1 LICLGVKT
9 GNCEFFLMCEAD
21 LDLERLVGGTSASST
36 ERERRRFVA
45 TAGSASTSGKEQD
58 WEGLGVEVA
67 VKGGGSESVKKE
79 TVDLPEELADTGLRG
94 SERDSVAIRRL
105 GTLQRPRGLDSGEEK
120 RRNIGEKPSR
130 HQGIN
135 KERPKRP
142 LFHHHFQTRRLRKS
156 APTLR

>member
-1 LICLGVKT
+1 
-9 GNCEFFLMCEAD
+9 MCEAD
-21 LDLERLVGGTSASST
+21 LDLERLVGGTSASSM

-105 GTLQRPRGLDSGEEK
+105 GTLQRPRGLLPVCHG
-120 RRNIGEKPSR
+120 RNEVHPSC
-130 HQGIN
+130 
-135 KERPKRP
+135 KECRAIKS
-142 LFHHHFQTRRLRKS
+142 QTI
-156 APTLR
+156 